1 MSGVF
6 RVAVFWLTQ
15 LLQGSKSSDPRECLR
30 LLRELTI
37 LRLLDHPNVIK
48 IVDVSPPVYSPSQ
61 HLELL
66 YIVFEFGGESL
77 YQFLISSHTHESPFT
92 DDEVSSIMRQML
104 AAAGYLHRCR
114 VIHRDL
120 KPENILVQRRD
131 DGSLSVKLADF
142 GLCREFFE
150 FEGVS
155 PDSPSIFQRSLSR
168 SLSGSARLSVDCSPL
183 SPVKVE
189 DQREEDD
196 KIFEDDLRSAELQ
209 NAIEIA
215 AFSAGVEI
223 PSELFDGD
231 DMVGHPLSRK
241 QTAHTVTPQYRA
253 PEIYMSDGYYDQAV
267 DVWSLGCIL
276 YDMLYFMRTNRV
288 HSQNI
293 ANGIL
298 KQPQPIHLRHVMFCS
313 KKLFAGLGEPPA
325 QHLSPHLCCVQ
336 ALNPDVSL

>member
-1 MSGVF
+1 M
-6 RVAVFWLTQ
+6 
-15 LLQGSKSSDPRECLR
+15 
-30 LLRELTI
+30 
-37 LRLLDHPNVIK
+37 
-48 IVDVSPPVYSPSQ
+48 
-61 HLELL
+61 
-66 YIVFEFGGESL
+66 
-77 YQFLISSHTHESPFT
+77 
-92 DDEVSSIMRQML
+92 
-104 AAAGYLHRCR
+104 
-114 VIHRDL
+114 
-120 KPENILVQRRD
+120 QRRG

-183 SPVKVE
+183 PPLKVE
-189 DQREEDD
+189 DQREEND

-325 QHLSPHLCCVQ
+325 QHLSPHL
-336 ALNPDVSL
+336 NPDVSL

>member
-1 MSGVF
+1 M
-6 RVAVFWLTQ
+6 
-15 LLQGSKSSDPRECLR
+15 SSDPRECLR

-92 DDEVSSIMRQML
+92 DEEVSSIMRQML

-120 KPENILVQRRD
+120 KPENILVQRRG

-168 SLSGSARLSVDCSPL
+168 SLSGSARLSVDCSPH
-183 SPVKVE
+183 
-189 DQREEDD
+189 D
-196 KIFEDDLRSAELQ
+196 DDLRSAELQ
-209 NAIEIA
+209 TAIEIA